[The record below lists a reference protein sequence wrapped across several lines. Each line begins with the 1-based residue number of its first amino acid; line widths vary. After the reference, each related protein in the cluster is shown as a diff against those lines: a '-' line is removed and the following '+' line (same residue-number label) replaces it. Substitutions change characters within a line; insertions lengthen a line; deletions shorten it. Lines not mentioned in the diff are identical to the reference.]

1 LHEKRDT
8 RSDFSELKK
17 IHVEA
22 KNFLGQNERKKKE
35 GGGGGGGGGGC
46 AGPRGL
52 KRSLFR
58 QWNCEK
64 NKGCL
69 GVHGVNNVK
78 GR

>member
-8 RSDFSELKK
+8 CSDLSELKK

-22 KNFLGQNERKKKE
+22 NNFLGQNERKKR
-35 GGGGGGGGGGC
+35 GGGGGGC

-52 KRSLFR
+52 KKSLFR

-64 NKGCL
+64 IREIFKGL
-69 GVHGVNNVK
+69 F
-78 GR
+78 GRAWSE

>member
-35 GGGGGGGGGGC
+35 GGGWRGGGC

-64 NKGCL
+64 KKKGCL
-69 GVHGVNNVK
+69 GVHGVNSVK